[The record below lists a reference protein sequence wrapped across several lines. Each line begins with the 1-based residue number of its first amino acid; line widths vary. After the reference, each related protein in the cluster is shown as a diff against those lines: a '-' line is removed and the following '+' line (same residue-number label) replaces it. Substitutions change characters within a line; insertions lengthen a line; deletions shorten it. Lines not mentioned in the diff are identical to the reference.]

1 MRQEVIDDVK
11 GEKDATEELS
21 DNKQEKVMTENSS
34 YSK

>member
-11 GEKDATEELS
+11 WQKDATEELS